1 MNNPNNGAHEKDFFS
16 LLINR
21 NSSKENENKF
31 QRSPKNFQKDLDST

>member
-1 MNNPNNGAHEKDFFS
+1 MNPNKVFGAHEKYFC

-31 QRSPKNFQKDLDST
+31 QKSPENSWKDLDST